1 MMGRKISL
9 LFTSLSF
16 KRGGISEELEQE
28 ARGQGLVWEAMQL
41 LKGREEPP

>member
-1 MMGRKISL
+1 MGRMVSL

-16 KRGGISEELEQE
+16 KTGGISEESEQE
-28 ARGQGLVWEAMQL
+28 ARGQGLAWEAMQL